1 MLSNTMSTMDF
12 IALMIVYALIF
23 TIYLYKEKVKEERKR
38 IAQLEK
44 ENTKLKEAVTFY
56 REHRKFK

>member
-1 MLSNTMSTMDF
+1 MSTMDF

>member
-1 MLSNTMSTMDF
+1 MPYTTTSTMDF

-23 TIYLYKEKVKEERKR
+23 TIYIYKEKVKEERKR

-44 ENTKLKEAVTFY
+44 ENTKLREAVSYY
-56 REHRKFK
+56 RENGKFH